1 MRGIKEMNIR
11 MKPIRSREN
20 IENVVEGDE
29 CIYIGF
35 RPSSKDLIQII
46 KSAPSLRIVYIPKS
60 YTKTL
65 SQSMIMLLEMKNIHL
80 MVGGIQSS
88 SNVESCFILNDVE
101 LPDVEQPEPVSE
113 PVDEPVSEPV
123 DEPVEKTPG
132 EEDESVDEPVMK
144 LEE

>member
-1 MRGIKEMNIR
+1 MNIR

-46 KSAPSLRIVYIPKS
+46 KSAPKLKIVYIPES

-65 SQSMIMLLEMKNIHL
+65 SQSMIMLLDMKNIQL
-80 MVGGIQSS
+80 MIGGIQSS

-101 LPDVEQPEPVSE
+101 VPEEEPEPV
-113 PVDEPVSEPV
+113 DEPV
-123 DEPVEKTPG
+123 DEPVEETPEETPG
-132 EEDESVDEPVMK
+132 EEPEPVDEPVMK
-144 LEE
+144 LDD

>member
-46 KSAPSLRIVYIPKS
+46 KSAPKLKIVYIPES

-65 SQSMIMLLEMKNIHL
+65 SQSMIMLLDMKNIQL
-80 MVGGIQSS
+80 MIGGIQSS

-101 LPDVEQPEPVSE
+101 VPEEEPEPV
-113 PVDEPVSEPV
+113 DEPV
-123 DEPVEKTPG
+123 DEPVEETPEETPG
-132 EEDESVDEPVMK
+132 EEPEPVDEPVMK
-144 LEE
+144 LDD

>member
-46 KSAPSLRIVYIPKS
+46 KSAPKLKIVYIPES

-65 SQSMIMLLEMKNIHL
+65 SQSMIMLLDMKNIQL
-80 MVGGIQSS
+80 MIGGIQSS

-101 LPDVEQPEPVSE
+101 VPEEE
-113 PVDEPVSEPV
+113 PEPV
-123 DEPVEKTPG
+123 DEPVEETPEETPG
-132 EEDESVDEPVMK
+132 EEPEPVDEPVMK
-144 LEE
+144 LDD